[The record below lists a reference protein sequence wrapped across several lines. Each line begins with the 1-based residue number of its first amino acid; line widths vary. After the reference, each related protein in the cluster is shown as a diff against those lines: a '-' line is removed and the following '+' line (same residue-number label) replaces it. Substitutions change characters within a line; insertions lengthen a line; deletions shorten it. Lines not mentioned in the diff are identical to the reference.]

1 MEKMAQGETTIP
13 AVCGRDE
20 ALAKATALSIEA
32 EKMICD
38 GDYDTAITLSGMA
51 LGEIADG

>member
-13 AVCGRDE
+13 VVCGRDE

-38 GDYDTAITLSGMA
+38 GDYDNAITLSGMA